1 MMVTDARSPSCSI
14 FFQNC
19 IEKIAESKLPKP
31 TSKSCFK
38 QTKRKKKAINVWL
51 PLNFFSRTAGSVSLS
66 KIVIIQLKHGKLT
79 LKSYFISV
87 KLTSLKLEC
96 ESPPFALGGH
106 HLKIWYFYLL
116 YRSSIFNIF
125 RLNQNQLWYH
135 FKNKYVNRSKSLMS
149 QNWNWDKSEPTKM
162 NLISNWNAFSYFC

>member
-1 MMVTDARSPSCSI
+1 MMVTDARSPSYSI
-14 FFQNC
+14 F
-19 IEKIAESKLPKP
+19 SKTVSKKLLNQSYRNRLQKVASNKPKE
-31 TSKSCFK
+31 
-38 QTKRKKKAINVWL
+38 KKKAINVWL

-149 QNWNWDKSEPTKM
+149 QNWNWDKYEPTKM
-162 NLISNWNAFSYFC
+162 NLISNSNAFSYFC